1 MNTRAFLLLATC
13 VVFTANLNA
22 QTFTLTSTSVGGQ
35 ATMAEVFNGF
45 GCTGGNLSPQLS
57 WANAPEGTQGYAI
70 TMYDKDAPTGSG
82 WWHWVAFDLP
92 ASTTSLPQ
100 GAGDAGKNL
109 MPAGAIQGKTDFGAP
124 GYGGQCPPPG
134 HGPHQYVVTV
144 YALKT
149 AKLGLDATASPAV
162 VGYNVN
168 ANALAKASIVFYYER
183 K

>member
-13 VVFTANLNA
+13 AVVTATLSA

-35 ATMAEVFNGF
+35 ATMTEVFNGF

-92 ASTTSLPQ
+92 ASTISLPQ

-124 GYGGQCPPPG
+124 GYGGPCPPPG
-134 HGPHQYVVTV
+134 HGPHQYVITV
-144 YALKT
+144 YALKA
-149 AKLGLDATASPAV
+149 AKLGLDATATPAV

-168 ANALAKASIVFYYER
+168 ANTLAKASIVFYYER